1 MVDETKTLS
10 GDNKIE
16 PNDVE
21 NALHHIQNHI
31 NFDRFVMY
39 LKVFLGMGFLWT
51 MEIVAG
57 LASDEIHESF
67 W

>member
-1 MVDETKTLS
+1 MLTEYMKESFKTDLNVFNHFFVLS
-10 GDNKIE
+10 F
-16 PNDVE
+16 
-21 NALHHIQNHI
+21 L
-31 NFDRFVMY
+31 MY

-57 LASDEIHESF
+57 LASDTLHESV

>member
-1 MVDETKTLS
+1 
-10 GDNKIE
+10 
-16 PNDVE
+16 
-21 NALHHIQNHI
+21 
-31 NFDRFVMY
+31 MY

-57 LASDEIHESF
+57 LVGDEIHESF